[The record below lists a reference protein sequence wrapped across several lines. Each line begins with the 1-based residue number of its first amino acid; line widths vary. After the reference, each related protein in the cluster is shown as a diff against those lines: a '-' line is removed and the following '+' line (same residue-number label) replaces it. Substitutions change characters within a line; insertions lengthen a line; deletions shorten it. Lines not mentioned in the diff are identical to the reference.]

1 MVSIKIGFLDERSI
15 LLRLCHSRPKIEE
28 LSVEEIGKNPITPA
42 AIMVPIAVRLII
54 VR

>member
-28 LSVEEIGKNPITPA
+28 LSVEEIGKNPITA
-42 AIMVPIAVRLII
+42 TAIMIPRIAVVVI